1 MLRNVKD
8 LRGDAIR
15 ATDGV
20 IGRVDDFYFDD
31 EDWGVRYLVVDTG
44 GWLSGRKVLIS
55 PIALGQAGWM
65 ARQLP
70 VALTRA
76 QVKGSP
82 DIDTRR
88 PVSRQH
94 EADYFE
100 YYGYPYYWGG
110 AGLWGMGAY
119 PGGLTTED
127 RIAKELKSH
136 RTQSKGRPDDC
147 HLRSSNAVIG
157 HHIEA
162 KDGEIGHVKD
172 LLVDDHT
179 WAIRYLIVDTSNWW
193 GGHHVLVS
201 PRWIKDV
208 SWSEAKISVDLA
220 RQAVQYAPE
229 YDSAVQF
236 DQQLE
241 RRVDEYYDRFAHP
254 TVKTP
259 RRRPPSP
266 VRHAAL
272 GEGRRRQQS

>member
-8 LRGDAIR
+8 LRGYAIR

-20 IGRVDDFYFDD
+20 IGSVDDFYFDD

-44 GWLSGRKVLIS
+44 GWLSGRRVLIS
-55 PIALGQAGWM
+55 PIALGHAGWM
-65 ARQLP
+65 GRQLP

-76 QVKGSP
+76 QVEGSP
-82 DIDTRR
+82 DIDTKR

-100 YYGYPYYWGG
+100 YYGYRYYWGG

-119 PGGLTTED
+119 PGSLTTED
-127 RIAKELKSH
+127 RIAEELKSH
-136 RTQSKGRPDDC
+136 RTQSKRRPDDC

-193 GGHHVLVS
+193 GGHHVLVA
-201 PRWIKDV
+201 PRWIRDV
-208 SWSEAKISVDLA
+208 SWSEAKVSVDLT

-229 YDSAVQF
+229 YDSTAQF
-236 DQQLE
+236 DQEWE
-241 RRVDEYYDRFAHP
+241 RRVDEYYDRFAP
-254 TVKTP
+254 SIKTP
-259 RRRPPSP
+259 RHRPPSP
-266 VRHAAL
+266 VRHAVL
-272 GEGRRRQQS
+272 GEGRRPQ